1 MSKKH
6 YEKNSDDDREKSTW
20 FCRGTFGKNGMSGVH
35 NEAISKLNCYSGA
48 KIVMIRLLRI
58 TDTLWLNYFNF
69 GSNFY

>member
-6 YEKNSDDDREKSTW
+6 YDKNSDDVCEKKYLILPGYIRQKRDERRAQWSH
-20 FCRGTFGKNGMSGVH
+20 FK
-35 NEAISKLNCYSGA
+35 IDYSGA